1 MSAPSSIKSR
11 CFLFAFALLAVGC
24 SSPRYT
30 YRYVPG
36 KTATLAGSCA
46 VAPPAAPDRVKV
58 AIAAANRIVG
68 SPYVYGG
75 GHGRGSDRGFDC
87 SGTASYVLQAAGL
100 LDEPMPSTGFRRYG
114 SSGEGDWIS
123 IYARKGHVFLVV
135 AGLRLDTGYTGEAE
149 GPRWTTRDRPARGA
163 VIRHPEGV

>member
-1 MSAPSSIKSR
+1 MPIR
-11 CFLFAFALLAVGC
+11 LLACLVLVLAAFLTGC
-24 SSPRYT
+24 SSPHYT

-36 KTATLAGSCA
+36 KTATLVGGYA
-46 VAPPAAPDRVKV
+46 VPPEDAPERVKV

-68 SPYVYGG
+68 SPYQYGG
-75 GHGRGSDRGFDC
+75 GHGGASHGFDC
-87 SGTASYVLQAAGL
+87 SGTASHVLRAAGL
-100 LDEPMPSTGFRRYG
+100 LDSAMPSTAFRRYG
-114 SSGEGDWIS
+114 EEGEGDWIS

-149 GPRWTTRDRPARGA
+149 GPRWTTRSRPAPGA

>member
-1 MSAPSSIKSR
+1 MSARSSIKA
-11 CFLFAFALLAVGC
+11 LVALLVGALFLAGC
-24 SSPRYT
+24 ASPRYT

-36 KTATLAGSCA
+36 KTATLVSGCA
-46 VAPPAAPDRVKV
+46 EAPPAAPDNVKI

-75 GHGRGSDRGFDC
+75 GHGRGSEGGFDC

-100 LDEPMPSTGFRRYG
+100 LEAPMPSRDFRRYG
-114 SSGEGDWIS
+114 ASGEGKWIS
-123 IYARKGHVFLVV
+123 VYARKGHVFLVI

-149 GPRWTTRDRPARGA
+149 GPRWTTRDRPAPGA
-163 VIRHPEGV
+163 VIRHPAGA